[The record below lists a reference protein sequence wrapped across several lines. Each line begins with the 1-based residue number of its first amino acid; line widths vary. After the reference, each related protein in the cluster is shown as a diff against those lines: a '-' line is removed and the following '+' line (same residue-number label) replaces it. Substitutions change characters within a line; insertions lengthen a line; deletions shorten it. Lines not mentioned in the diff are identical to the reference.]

1 MLVVVV
7 VYDTACAYNIQQNAS
22 ASCIDNL
29 LLYQLFNIKIK
40 DIIMYTAS
48 STLDIYMIDI
58 CALIRQM

>member
-7 VYDTACAYNIQQNAS
+7 VYDTACAYSIQQNTS
-22 ASCIDNL
+22 AFCIDNL

-48 STLDIYMIDI
+48 TLDIYMIDI